1 MKLKKIASL
10 MLAGVMAVSMLA
22 GCSGNTTDNGGASS
36 GDTTPSSSYTETVLK
51 ATNAATQTKLS
62 ASTNDKLDKAVA
74 WAAQMDRATDLGTTQ
89 TLTNI
94 DNSNWDIVKNAE
106 KYMTGSGLNTYTT
119 NASAWDFSAD
129 SLKMSG
135 STTTYWT
142 MYYVSATA
150 SDEYITN
157 EVAEK
162 LDDWAKDMENKG
174 EVVNNY
180 TYDYTV
186 SVSKADCAGKDLASK
201 NDDYVL
207 VGVAVTTTRTE
218 NKY

>member
-62 ASTNDKLDKAVA
+62 INTNDKLDKAVA
-74 WAAQMDRATDLGTTQ
+74 WTAQNHKGNGANAN
-89 TLTNI
+89 TLTVFPAN
-94 DNSNWDIVKNAE
+94 DTAVTAWASR
-106 KYMTGSGLNTYTT
+106 YMVGSQQTYSDVLNGW
-119 NASAWDFSAD
+119 NFSANNVNQWA
-129 SLKMSG
+129 SKPH
-135 STTTYWT
+135 TYWT
-142 MYYVSATA
+142 MFYVSRSV
-150 SDEYITN
+150 SDEFITN
-157 EVAEK
+157 EVAEM
-162 LDDWAKDMENKG
+162 LDNWAKTMENKG
-174 EVVNNY
+174 EIVGSY

-186 SVSKADCAGKDLASK
+186 SVSKADCAGADLDTK
-201 NDDYVL
+201 NDDYVI
-207 VGVAVTTTRTE
+207 VGVAVTGNRTE

>member
-10 MLAGVMAVSMLA
+10 MLAGVMAISMLA
-22 GCSGNTTDNGGASS
+22 GCSGNNTDDGASS

-74 WAAQMDRATDLGTTQ
+74 WAAQMDRATDLGTKQ

-94 DNSNWDIVKNAE
+94 DNSNWDIVKNAQ
-106 KYMTGSGLNTYTT
+106 KYMTGTGLQAYSPDTT
-119 NASAWDFSAD
+119 WNFNASTWSNASFPS
-129 SLKMSG
+129 
-135 STTTYWT
+135 TYWT

-162 LDDWAKDMENKG
+162 LDNWAKKMENKG